1 MNRLFVAHK
10 PPTLSS
16 NHFLSRLKRKYGVK
30 KAGFSGTLDPF
41 ASGCLIVAFGT
52 YTKLFQFLNKTPKRY
67 RATLWVGAKSES
79 LDSERIETVE
89 TMLPFHPDS
98 LSFIFQNLTGKHVYV
113 PPKFSAKKIDG
124 KRAYA
129 LAREDKEVVLAPVE
143 MEIYEA
149 TLVQYCHPFITF
161 EVSVSEGAYVR
172 SIGQMISA
180 KLGFDGALSALERL
194 CEGVFAFEEERALD
208 PLEVINLPVNVYK
221 ADEADFLDGKVLA
234 RENFETQ
241 EEGRYLV
248 VFEAFFS
255 IIDITPEGVMYQL
268 NRMERC

>member
-1 MNRLFVAHK
+1 MHRLFVAHK
-10 PPTLSS
+10 PPNLSS

-79 LDSERIETVE
+79 LDSERIESVE

-98 LSFIFQNLTGKHVYV
+98 LALIFQNLVGKHVYV

-149 TLVQYCHPFITF
+149 TLVQYCHPFMTF
-161 EVSVSEGAYVR
+161 EVCVSEGAYVR

-180 KLGFDGALSALERL
+180 KLGFEGALSALERL
-194 CEGVFAFEEERALD
+194 SEGVFSYENEHTLD
-208 PLEVINLPVNVYK
+208 PLEVIDLPFNTYNPG
-221 ADEADFLDGKVLA
+221 EADFLDGKVLTK
-234 RENFETQ
+234 EGFVHQ

-248 VFEAFFS
+248 VFETFFS
-255 IIDITPEGVMYQL
+255 IIDITPEGVVYQL